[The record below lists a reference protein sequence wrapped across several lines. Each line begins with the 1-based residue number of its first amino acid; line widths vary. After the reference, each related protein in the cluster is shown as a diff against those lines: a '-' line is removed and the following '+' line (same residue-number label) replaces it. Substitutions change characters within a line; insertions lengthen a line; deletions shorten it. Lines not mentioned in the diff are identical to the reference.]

1 MPLDQLEAY
10 EKSIV
15 DKAKGRASEIND
27 DDASLD
33 EILGELEDDADFM
46 EKYREQR
53 LQQIADDMKKMKHNV
68 ESEQYGQ
75 VVTMTDESE
84 LMRLTTATDQVVIH
98 FYLESF
104 QKCATMDAKLKRLAE
119 KHLMTRFFRISVEK
133 CPFLVA
139 RLEIKV
145 LPCVVA
151 YKNGLERDKIV
162 GFTRLGNQTDDFE
175 TSALEAILFKCG
187 VLARKMQ
194 PRGTR
199 TNQTDEGDSDLDV

>member
-15 DKAKGRASEIND
+15 DKANGRTSEVD
-27 DDASLD
+27 DDGASLD
-33 EILGELEDDADFM
+33 EILGELEDDTDFM

-53 LQQIADDMKKMKHNV
+53 LQQIADDMRKMKHNV

-75 VVTMTDESE
+75 VFTMTDESE
-84 LMRLTTATDQVVIH
+84 LMRLTSATDQVVIH
-98 FYLESF
+98 FYLDSF
-104 QKCATMDAKLKRLAE
+104 QKCATMDAKLKKLAE
-119 KHLMTRFFRISVEK
+119 KHIMTRFFRISVEK
-133 CPFLVA
+133 CPFLVTK
-139 RLEIKV
+139 LQIKV

-175 TSALEAILFKCG
+175 AGTLETILFNCG
-187 VLARKMQ
+187 VLARKIQ
-194 PRGTR
+194 PRGIR
-199 TNQTDEGDSDLDV
+199 TGRTDESDSDLDL